1 MSNNRKEVKGLPCA
15 CKWGN
20 ECLLIH
26 QKFQMISDPR
36 EKEPIRLDLSGSS
49 ETRRILRKGVLFNLS
64 FKENEITNLK

>member
-1 MSNNRKEVKGLPCA
+1 MPNNRKEVKGLCCA

-36 EKEPIRLDLSGSS
+36 GKEPIRLDLSGSS
-49 ETRRILRKGVLFNLS
+49 AIF
-64 FKENEITNLK
+64 F